1 MIEWRP
7 RRLGLGLWQSVEMAF
22 QHGFDV
28 LVGIGPVTQRPL
40 GNGLQSLVAVLV
52 AETNDAQAGT
62 ESLLGMRF
70 GGEDAFQEFGGKRAN
85 LPAPFHQA

>member
-1 MIEWRP
+1 MIERRP
-7 RRLGLGLWQSVEMAF
+7 RWLGLGLWQSVEIAF

-28 LVGIGPVTQRPL
+28 LVGIRPVPQRPL

-52 AETNDAQAGT
+52 AETDDTQARA
-62 ESLLGMRF
+62 ESLLGMRL
-70 GGEDAFQEFGGKRAN
+70 GGEDAFQQFGGKRTN

>member
-7 RRLGLGLWQSVEMAF
+7 RRLDLGLWQNVEIAF

-28 LVGIGPVTQRPL
+28 LVGIGPVPQCPL
-40 GNGLQSLVAVLV
+40 CNGLQTRVAVLV
-52 AETNDAQAGT
+52 AQSDDAQART
-62 ESLLGMRF
+62 ESLLGMRL
-70 GGEDAFQEFGGKRAN
+70 GGEDALQQFRSKWAN